1 MDEPN
6 MFDVDDETETG
17 EFTICIKTVQGDTD
31 NFQVRKDMKIDELRK
46 KYCEDK
52 GFNRSGTHVKFNF
65 KGKNLEENK
74 TFGDYDISSDD
85 TLHVLV
91 RLSGGY

>member
-1 MDEPN
+1 
-6 MFDVDDETETG
+6 
-17 EFTICIKTVQGDTD
+17 
-31 NFQVRKDMKIDELRK
+31 
-46 KYCEDK
+46 
-52 GFNRSGTHVKFNF
+52 VKFNF